1 MARLTSEELQ
11 ELMKK
16 EGVSRIWSWSKW
28 NCFHTSPYEYFLKYI
43 QHAKEDRTDCIYTT
57 TGGIAH
63 DILERFYSGKLSYEN
78 MVDDFDDGWVT
89 AFEIADMKF
98 DRNSPE
104 KNDKISQKYY
114 ENLRHF
120 FANHKVLEN
129 KPMIEQFVKAKIGD
143 NLFQGYI
150 DVCFK
155 DDEGNINIVDWKTS
169 SIYKGSKAEN
179 ECGQLIVYAI
189 GLNQQGIPMDKIRIC
204 WNFLKYV
211 SIQYEQKNGAV
222 KTREVER
229 SKIGESLQSN
239 AKVWLKKFGYADQMD
254 DYLKQMLDTNGIEC
268 LPKEVQD
275 KYVISDCYV
284 YVPITQ
290 ALIDRWEND
299 IITTITD
306 IELRE
311 KDYFE
316 MKAKG
321 LDEEVCSK
329 AFWDDDEAVVKKSYY
344 FATLCSYS
352 PSLHLP
358 YKAYLDRLEQ
368 QKNGQDTFAGLGGD
382 SGEVTASVDIP
393 TNKRGHQNKEP
404 EVDLSWLDNL

>member
-63 DILERFYSGKLSYEN
+63 DILERFYSGELSYEN

-120 FANHKVLEN
+120 FVNHKVLEN

-239 AKVWLKKFGYADQMD
+239 AKTWLKAFGYDVD
-254 DYLKQMLDTNGIEC
+254 EYLKLLLDTNSIDC
-268 LPKEVQD
+268 LPDEVKA

-284 YVPITQ
+284 YVPITEE
-290 ALIDRWEND
+290 LIQKWSDS
-299 IITTITD
+299 IIRTIVD

-311 KDYFE
+311 QDYNDTQND
-316 MKAKG
+316 K
-321 LDEEVCSK
+321 V
-329 AFWDDDEAVVKKSYY
+329 FWDTDASVQAQSYY
-344 FATLCSYS
+344 FSTLCAYS
-352 PSLHLP
+352 PNLHLP
-358 YKAYLDRLEQ
+358 YKAYLERLEAAS
-368 QKNGQDTFAGLGGD
+368 NGEDTFAGVGSNDESVTSKDIHQTENNGD
-382 SGEVTASVDIP
+382 I
-393 TNKRGHQNKEP
+393 
-404 EVDLSWLDNL
+404 DLSWLNEI

>member
-239 AKVWLKKFGYADQMD
+239 AKTWLKAFGYDVD
-254 DYLKQMLDTNGIEC
+254 EYLKLLLDTNSIDC
-268 LPKEVQD
+268 LPDEVKA

-284 YVPITQ
+284 YVPITEE
-290 ALIDRWEND
+290 LIQKWSDS
-299 IITTITD
+299 IIRTIVD

-311 KDYFE
+311 QDYNDTQND
-316 MKAKG
+316 K
-321 LDEEVCSK
+321 V
-329 AFWDDDEAVVKKSYY
+329 FWDTDASVQAQSYY
-344 FATLCSYS
+344 FSTLCAYS
-352 PSLHLP
+352 PNLHLP
-358 YKAYLDRLEQ
+358 YKAYLERLEAAS
-368 QKNGQDTFAGLGGD
+368 NGEDTFAGVGSNDESVTSKDIHQTENDGD
-382 SGEVTASVDIP
+382 I
-393 TNKRGHQNKEP
+393 
-404 EVDLSWLDNL
+404 DLSWLNEI